1 MEFAS
6 KRGGGEWGVVDL
18 RVSASRARRSAGDEA
33 SGNRVRGGSGRRGS
47 SSSKHRKHVYE
58 CGWTDP
64 LASPPQLQQSAIK
77 NSREDGGEELG
88 KTKNGKRLEF
98 GVRWM
103 GKILQSQHQ
112 TRGA

>member
-1 MEFAS
+1 MWNALRVEG
-6 KRGGGEWGVVDL
+6 RRGVVDL

-64 LASPPQLQQSAIK
+64 LASPPQLQQLAIK
-77 NSREDGGEELG
+77 KKSREELG
-88 KTKNGKRLEF
+88 KKELDF
-98 GVRWM
+98 GSGGWD
-103 GKILQSQHQ
+103 G
-112 TRGA
+112 